1 MPNENR
7 AALMQ
12 LRLEQ
17 ANQSLKAA
25 DILLKSGAYKD
36 AANRSYYSIFHAMR
50 AVLALD
56 CYDSKKHSGII
67 SEFNKRYIKKGLLS
81 NECSEIIRKAFDVR
95 NSSDYDDY
103 YIISKDDVIQQIEN
117 ANIFFTA
124 VEDYINVLFSN
135 LEVNEE

>member
-7 AALMQ
+7 VALMQ

-17 ANQSLKAA
+17 AKQSLKAA
-25 DILLKSGAYKD
+25 DVLLMSEAYKD
-36 AANRSYYSIFHAMR
+36 AVNRSYYSIFHTMR

-67 SEFNKRYIKKGLLS
+67 SEFSRRHIRDGLLS
-81 NECSEIIRKAFDVR
+81 NECSKIIRKAFDVR

-103 YIISKDDVIQQIEN
+103 YIISKEDVIQQIEN
-117 ANIFFTA
+117 ASVFLAA
-124 VEDYINVLFSN
+124 VEDYIKFLLS
-135 LEVNEE
+135 ESK